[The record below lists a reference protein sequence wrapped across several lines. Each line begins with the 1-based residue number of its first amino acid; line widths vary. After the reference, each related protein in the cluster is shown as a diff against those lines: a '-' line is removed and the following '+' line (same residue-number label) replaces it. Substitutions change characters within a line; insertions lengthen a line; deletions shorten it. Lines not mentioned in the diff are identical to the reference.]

1 MKGAVI
7 LPLTYALGLASGYL
21 FSSIHFPLPW
31 MIGPLI
37 AVGLAATLGWPARA
51 PRVTRSM
58 GQIVVAGSIGVSMTP
73 AAAETVLAHL
83 PEMIGAGLYAIVS
96 ALAAAAL
103 LLRLAKI
110 DLVTACLACVPLGP
124 MESARLAERYGVS
137 APTVALSQAARTVTL
152 VMIIPP
158 AIFYLNGVSGSDA
171 TLAQAERDSL
181 GVGLL
186 LLGSFATGG
195 VAARTGVPNG
205 PFIGALVFS
214 TLAAFLTLPISPM
227 PPALLAVAQV
237 LLGVS
242 LGCMFNRQIL
252 RQAWTFVLYAFAANL
267 GLLALCTLGAGVMA
281 LMTEMSWSSAV
292 LAMAPGS
299 LTEMALTA
307 KFMHADVQLV
317 TAFHILRIFLVLFA
331 MPFIFLAIR
340 YLLAR
345 S

>member
-1 MKGAVI
+1 MKSLVI
-7 LPLTYALGLASGYL
+7 LVLTYALGLASGYL
-21 FSSIHFPLPW
+21 FSTIHFPLPW

-37 AVGLAATLGWPARA
+37 TVGLAVTLGWPARA
-51 PRVTRSM
+51 PRVTRSI

-73 AAAETVLAHL
+73 AAVETVLAHL
-83 PEMIGAGLYAIVS
+83 PEMICAALYAIVS
-96 ALAAAAL
+96 ALAAATL

-158 AIFYLNGVSGSDA
+158 AIFYINDVPRDI
-171 TLAQAERDSL
+171 TMLAQTEHDYL

-186 LLGSFATGG
+186 LFGSFATGG
-195 VAARTGVPNG
+195 VAAKTGVPNG
-205 PFIGALVFS
+205 PFIGALAFS
-214 TLAAFLTLPISPM
+214 TVAAFLALPISPM
-227 PPALLAVAQV
+227 LPALLAVAQV

-242 LGCMFNRQIL
+242 LGCMFNRQVL
-252 RQAWTFVLYAFAANL
+252 SQARSFVVYAFAANL
-267 GLLALCTLGAGVMA
+267 GLLALCTLGAGAMA
-281 LMTEMSWSSAV
+281 LVTDMSWSSAV

-317 TAFHILRIFLVLFA
+317 TAFHILRIFLILLA
-331 MPFIFLAIR
+331 TPFIFLAVR
-340 YLLAR
+340 FLLAR
-345 S
+345 A